1 MAGWP
6 CSAVSAQAQ
15 VSPARDGPGTACSLC
30 LCVCVCRL
38 QRCVKEV
45 GRMAERC
52 SGRPGLEK
60 AQLQQ
65 LDRSL
70 GEMARL
76 LAGQVGPVA
85 PPDWGYGWM

>member
-1 MAGWP
+1 MAL
-6 CSAVSAQAQ
+6 Q
-15 VSPARDGPGTACSLC
+15 CSLSTGSGETQPGMAQG
-30 LCVCVCRL
+30 LRAVCVCVCRL

-85 PPDWGYGWM
+85 PPD

>member
-1 MAGWP
+1 M
-6 CSAVSAQAQ
+6 
-15 VSPARDGPGTACSLC
+15 
-30 LCVCVCRL
+30 
-38 QRCVKEV
+38 KEV

-85 PPDWGYGWM
+85 PPD